1 MSPNYDDFG
10 DFDLDAPAG
19 VQSIYGQGSATIV
32 GLIPDPTKA
41 AVAGAHV
48 TLINE
53 GTGIRATAL
62 SDSGGRYNSPQRA
75 AGNYRVEVTSE
86 GFMSLFKT
94 ARIAEGARVEF
105 RWEFFNALNHPNPG
119 NPNLT
124 LSSANL
130 CSTTAPRIMQV
141 GTKIL
146 F

>member
-10 DFDLDAPAG
+10 DAPAG
-19 VQSIYGQGSATIV
+19 VQSIYGQGSATI

-75 AGNYRVEVTSE
+75 AGNCRVEVTSE
-86 GFMSLFKT
+86 GFRSLFKA
-94 ARIAEGARVEF
+94 ARVAEGARVEF

-124 LSSANL
+124 LSSQPLQHHGAAHHAGRHEDSVL
-130 CSTTAPRIMQV
+130 S
-141 GTKIL
+141 
-146 F
+146 